1 MTDMLNEKKLID
13 LHTHSLVSDGA
24 QTPSDVVRTAAAAGL
39 SAIALSDHDSIEGV
53 REAMAEGER
62 SGIEVIPAVEL
73 SAQSDTELH
82 ILGYFIDIN
91 NKRLR
96 EAMAYALQ
104 VRDERQMETCRKLNE
119 QGFKITM
126 DELREEAHGNPVL
139 CRAHFAQI
147 MVRKGY
153 AESVKD
159 AFSRFLSVGC
169 YAYSNR
175 QALTGPEAVS
185 LIGEAGG
192 IAVAAHLHLIK
203 IPDDEL
209 KSLLIS
215 LIPHGLQGIE
225 GYYTDYT
232 PDMEK
237 RFRSM
242 ASELGLTLSG
252 GTDYHGANKPH
263 ISIGRGLGNLEI
275 PYSVLDGLR
284 ARHKEIYG

>member
-1 MTDMLNEKKLID
+1 MKRID
-13 LHTHSLVSDGA
+13 LHTHSLCSDGA
-24 QTPSDVVRTAAAAGL
+24 QTPADVVRTAYEAGL
-39 SAIALSDHDSIEGV
+39 SAIALSDHDCITGV
-53 REAMAEGER
+53 QEAMDTGKALGV
-62 SGIEVIPAVEL
+62 EVIPAVEL

-82 ILGYFIDIN
+82 ILGYFIDIH
-91 NKRLR
+91 NKKLQ
-96 EAMAYALQ
+96 EAMQYALQ
-104 VRDERQMETCRKLNE
+104 VRDERQEETCRKLNE
-119 QGFKITM
+119 QGFAITM

-159 AFSRFLSVGC
+159 AFNRYLSVGC

-185 LIGEAGG
+185 LIREAGG

-203 IPDDEL
+203 MPDEQL
-209 KSLLIS
+209 KAYLQS
-215 LIPHGLQGIE
+215 LIPYGLDGVE

-232 PDMEK
+232 PDMEN
-237 RFRSM
+237 RYRAM
-242 ASELGLTLSG
+242 AKELGLVISG

-263 ISIGRGLGNLEI
+263 IAIGKGKGNLEI

-284 ARHKEIYG
+284 QRHAEIFGK

>member
-1 MTDMLNEKKLID
+1 MKRID
-13 LHTHSLVSDGA
+13 LHTHSLCSDGA
-24 QTPSDVVRTAAAAGL
+24 QVPAEVVRTAAEAGL
-39 SAIALSDHDSIEGV
+39 AAIALSDHDCIDGV
-53 REAMAEGER
+53 QEAMDAGKAL
-62 SGIEVIPAVEL
+62 GVEVIPAVEL

-82 ILGYFIDIN
+82 ILGYFIDIH
-91 NKRLR
+91 NKKLQDM
-96 EAMAYALQ
+96 MAYALQ
-104 VRDERQMETCRKLNE
+104 VRDERQEEVCRKLNE
-119 QGFKITM
+119 QGFDITM
-126 DELREEAHGNPVL
+126 DELREEANGKVL

-159 AFSRFLSVGC
+159 AFNRYLSVGC

-185 LIGEAGG
+185 LIREAGG

-203 IPDDEL
+203 MPDEELKEYL
-209 KSLLIS
+209 KSL
-215 LIPHGLQGIE
+215 IPYGLDGIE

-232 PDMEK
+232 PDME
-237 RFRSM
+237 RRYRAM
-242 ASELGLTLSG
+242 AEELGLVISG

-263 ISIGRGLGNLEI
+263 ISIGKGKGDLEI

-284 ARHKEIYG
+284 ARHAEIYGK

>member
-1 MTDMLNEKKLID
+1 MKLID
-13 LHTHSLVSDGA
+13 LHTHSLKSDGA
-24 QTPSDVVRTAAAAGL
+24 QTPADVVRTAYAAGL
-39 SAIALSDHDSIEGV
+39 SAIALSDHDNIEGV
-53 REAMAEGER
+53 PEAMAEGER
-62 SGIEVIPAVEL
+62 LGIEVIPAVEL

-82 ILGYFIDIN
+82 ILGYFIDIK
-91 NKRLR
+91 NKRLND
-96 EAMAYALQ
+96 AMAYALE
-104 VRDERQMETCRKLNE
+104 VRDQRQEETCRKLNE
-119 QGFKITM
+119 QGFQITM

-159 AFSRFLSVGC
+159 AFSRYLSVGC

-185 LIGEAGG
+185 IIKEAGG

-203 IPDDEL
+203 KPDDEL
-209 KSLLIS
+209 REYLKS
-215 LIPHGLQGIE
+215 LIPYGLDGVE
-225 GYYTDYT
+225 GYYSDYT
-232 PDMEK
+232 PDMEQ
-237 RFRSM
+237 RYRAM
-242 ASELGLTLSG
+242 AKELGLVISG

-263 ISIGRGLGNLEI
+263 LSIGKGRGNLKI

-284 ARHKEIYG
+284 DRHRNIYG

>member
-1 MTDMLNEKKLID
+1 MKQID
-13 LHTHSLVSDGA
+13 LHTHSLCSDGA
-24 QTPSDVVRTAAAAGL
+24 QTPGDVVRTAKAAGL
-39 SAIALSDHDSIEGV
+39 SAIALTDHDSIAGV
-53 REAMAEGER
+53 QEAMETGR
-62 SGIEVIPAVEL
+62 TLGVEVIPGVEL

-82 ILGYFIDIN
+82 ILGYFIDIHN
-91 NKRLR
+91 QKLND
-96 EAMAYALQ
+96 AMTYALQ
-104 VRDERQMETCRKLNE
+104 VRNERQEEVCRKLNE
-119 QGFKITM
+119 QGFDITM
-126 DELREEAHGNPVL
+126 DELRAEAGGNDVL

-159 AFSRFLSVGC
+159 AFSRYLSVGC

-185 LIGEAGG
+185 LIHEAGG

-203 IPDDEL
+203 MPDDRLCTYL
-209 KSLLIS
+209 KSL
-215 LIPHGLQGIE
+215 IPYGLDGVE

-232 PDMEK
+232 LDME
-237 RFRSM
+237 RRYR
-242 ASELGLTLSG
+242 ALAQGLGLVISG

-263 ISIGRGLGNLEI
+263 IAIGRGRGELEI

-284 ARHKEIYG
+284 QRHREIYG

>member
-1 MTDMLNEKKLID
+1 MKRID
-13 LHTHSLVSDGA
+13 LHTHSLCSDGA
-24 QTPSDVVRTAAAAGL
+24 QVPADVVRTAAEAGL
-39 SAIALSDHDSIEGV
+39 AAIALSDHDCIDGV
-53 REAMAEGER
+53 QEAMDAGKAL
-62 SGIEVIPAVEL
+62 GVEVIPAVEL

-82 ILGYFIDIN
+82 ILGYFIDIH
-91 NKRLR
+91 NKKLQDM
-96 EAMAYALQ
+96 MAYALQ
-104 VRDERQMETCRKLNE
+104 VRDERQEEVCRKLNE
-119 QGFKITM
+119 QGFDITM
-126 DELREEAHGNPVL
+126 DELRKEANGKVL

-159 AFSRFLSVGC
+159 AFNRYLSVGC

-185 LIGEAGG
+185 LIHEAGG

-203 IPDDEL
+203 MPDEELKEYL
-209 KSLLIS
+209 KSL
-215 LIPHGLQGIE
+215 IPYGLDGIE

-232 PDMEK
+232 PDMEV
-237 RFRSM
+237 RYRAM
-242 ASELGLTLSG
+242 AEELGLVISG

-263 ISIGRGLGNLEI
+263 ISIGKGKGELEI

-284 ARHKEIYG
+284 ARHAEIYGK

>member
-1 MTDMLNEKKLID
+1 VKRID
-13 LHTHSLVSDGA
+13 LHTHSLCSDGA
-24 QTPSDVVRTAAAAGL
+24 QTPADVVRTAFDAGL
-39 SAIALSDHDSIEGV
+39 SAIALSDHDCITGVQEAIETGK
-53 REAMAEGER
+53 AL
-62 SGIEVIPAVEL
+62 GIEVIPAVEL

-82 ILGYFIDIN
+82 ILGYFIDIH
-91 NKRLR
+91 NKKLQD
-96 EAMAYALQ
+96 AMAYALQ
-104 VRDERQMETCRKLNE
+104 VRDERQEETCRKLNE
-119 QGFKITM
+119 QGFQITM

-159 AFSRFLSVGC
+159 AFSRYLSVGC

-175 QALTGPEAVS
+175 QALTATEAVS
-185 LIGEAGG
+185 LIHEAGG

-203 IPDDEL
+203 MEDAPLKEYL
-209 KSLLIS
+209 KSL
-215 LIPHGLQGIE
+215 IPYGLDGIE

-232 PDMEK
+232 PDMET
-237 RFRSM
+237 RYRAM
-242 ASELGLTLSG
+242 AKELGLVISG

-263 ISIGRGLGNLEI
+263 ISIGKGRGELEI

-284 ARHKEIYG
+284 ERHAAIYK

>member
-1 MTDMLNEKKLID
+1 MKTID
-13 LHTHSLVSDGA
+13 LHTHSLKSDGA
-24 QTPSDVVRTAAAAGL
+24 QTPADVVRTAHAAGL
-39 SAIALSDHDSIEGV
+39 SAIALSDHDNIEGV
-53 REAMAEGER
+53 PEAIAEGNR
-62 SGIEVIPAVEL
+62 LGIEVIPAVEL

-91 NKRLR
+91 NKRLQD
-96 EAMAYALQ
+96 AMAYALE
-104 VRDERQMETCRKLNE
+104 VRDQRQEETCRKLNE
-119 QGFKITM
+119 QGFQITM

-159 AFSRFLSVGC
+159 AFNRYLSVGC

-175 QALTGPEAVS
+175 QALTATEAVS
-185 LIGEAGG
+185 LIREAGG

-203 IPDDEL
+203 MPDPELKEYL
-209 KSLLIS
+209 KSL
-215 LIPHGLQGIE
+215 IPYGLDGVE

-232 PDMEK
+232 EDMNT
-237 RFRSM
+237 RYRTM
-242 ASELGLTLSG
+242 AKELGLTISG

-263 ISIGRGLGNLEI
+263 ISIGRGKGDLQI
-275 PYSVLDGLR
+275 PYDVLEGLK
-284 ARHKEIYG
+284 ARHKLVHG